1 VCENVNSANLYYY
14 GQKKHTI
21 EDEIK
26 QAINNVNNI
35 SNDMTSKRKELSV
48 RKVTTSRKLYL
59 LCFCLI

>member
-1 VCENVNSANLYYY
+1 VCENVNSANLY
-14 GQKKHTI
+14 GPEKHTI

-48 RKVTTSRKLYL
+48 RKVTTSWKLYL
-59 LCFCLI
+59 LCICLI